1 MTYFTGT
8 NTSQD
13 HVEDIKKEFCLSELK
28 TLKEIIDKEYQA
40 YGLDCDSRK
49 LKAEAVKWVKKY
61 GIYNLDEFLNITGED
76 LKDE

>member
-1 MTYFTGT
+1 M
-8 NTSQD
+8 
-13 HVEDIKKEFCLSELK
+13 SELK
-28 TLKEIIDKEYQA
+28 TLKDFGK
-40 YGLDCDSRK
+40 SRVGGGDFDNVYFLVSE